1 MGGRWGY
8 SEEPLEVSEDLREE
22 ACWRLAPSGTQP
34 SWDERSKEVK
44 EQNLPED
51 GPRRTAK

>member
-1 MGGRWGY
+1 MGGHWGY

-44 EQNLPED
+44 EQNLPKD